1 MKVLKT
7 MFKLSRS
14 FLFRAAAAASSR
26 QAAKSSAAIAPRPV
40 VSSASMFST
49 VTGTSST
56 SRPEPQTAATLTQ
69 IGTRRIFEYE
79 HDQYRELCRKF
90 YEDEVI
96 PFHDKWEE
104 AGQVPRELWKKAG
117 EMGMLC
123 VTVPEE
129 YGGMGLDVMYSA
141 VMWEEQSYANT
152 SGPGWFL
159 HSEIVAPYIMHY
171 GSEEQKRKYLP
182 AMCSGDAIGA
192 IAMTEPGAG
201 SDLAGMRTT
210 AIKDPATGEYVL
222 NGSKT
227 YITNGFMSDVVI
239 VCAKTDPEKGAKG
252 ISLFLV
258 DASTPGFSKGKK
270 LKKIGMKAQDTSEL
284 FFEDCRIPASALLG
298 DEGRGFAYLMTELP
312 QERLLV
318 AEMALASAEAAFEW
332 TRTFL
337 KDRIAF
343 GKPLTSKQTIQHRLA
358 EMKTELTIA
367 RTFADR
373 CLELLRDK
381 QLDNSTASMAKYW
394 CTDLSSKVC
403 DECLQ
408 LHGGAGYMWEYK
420 VAKAWAD
427 VRVARIYGGSNEI
440 MKELIAREIVK

>member
-1 MKVLKT
+1 MALTGVT
-7 MFKLSRS
+7 RS
-14 FLFRAAAAASSR
+14 MST
-26 QAAKSSAAIAPRPV
+26 AIDTA
-40 VSSASMFST
+40 
-49 VTGTSST
+49 
-56 SRPEPQTAATLTQ
+56 RPETQQADSLIQ
-69 IGTRRIFEYE
+69 IGTRRIFEHE
-79 HDQYRELCRKF
+79 HDQYRELCRRF

-104 AGQVPRELWKKAG
+104 DQMVPRELWKKAG
-117 EMGMLC
+117 EMGLLC

-129 YGGMGLDVMYSA
+129 YGGMGLDVLYSA

-159 HSEIVAPYIMHY
+159 HSEIVAPYIVHY
-171 GSEEQKRKYLP
+171 GTEEQKQHYLP
-182 AMCSGDAIGA
+182 AMVAGEKIGA

-210 AIKDPATGEYVL
+210 AIKDPATGDYIL

-227 YITNGFMSDVVI
+227 YITNGYMSDIVI
-239 VCAKTDPEKGAKG
+239 VCAKTDPEAGAKG
-252 ISLFLV
+252 VSLFLV
-258 DASTPGFSKGKK
+258 DAGIAGFTKGKP
-270 LKKIGMKAQDTSEL
+270 LKKLGMKAQDTSEL

-298 DEGRGFAYLMTELP
+298 EEGKGFAYLMTELP

-318 AEMALASAEAAFEW
+318 AEMSLASAEAAFEW
-332 TRTFL
+332 TREFL

-343 GKPLTSKQTIQHRLA
+343 GKPLTDKQTIQHRLA
-358 EMKTELTIA
+358 EMKTELTVA

-373 CLELLRDK
+373 CLELLRDGR
-381 QLDNSTASMAKYW
+381 LDNSTASMAKYW
-394 CTDLSSKVC
+394 CTDLGSKIC

-420 VAKAWAD
+420 VAKAYAD

-440 MKELIAREIVK
+440 MKELIARPIIKK